1 MEPMFNIEKEK
12 IPNNRTII
20 WRQERNVYEYSL
32 RSELFLPSAKRLPLD
47 IRTDRWKRGIS
58 NKQKQRDVQF
68 LSWHTLWWETRE
80 RENEKEGKNVRGTE
94 KSRKIQRAIIRT
106 STRKIKR
113 RSRTLEINTFS
124 RHPLFSRV
132 LEKITSIEE
141 TLKKEKKK
149 EREKSVQWKKIF
161 FTFEPRSF
169 SLARELNLCR
179 NARNF
184 LSQFLWTIVFDVNAK
199 GKMLQ
204 FY

>member
-1 MEPMFNIEKEK
+1 MFNIEKEK

-20 WRQERNVYEYSL
+20 WRQERNVYEYSPSFRTISPICKASSSRYSN
-32 RSELFLPSAKRLPLD
+32 RSLKKGNFQQAEATGRAISFLAY
-47 IRTDRWKRGIS
+47 
-58 NKQKQRDVQF
+58 
-68 LSWHTLWWETRE
+68 TLVGNQRE
-80 RENEKEGKNVRGTE
+80 RERERGNMRGTE

-149 EREKSVQWKKIF
+149 EREKSVQWKKKF

-184 LSQFLWTIVFDVNAK
+184 LSQFLWTIVFESECERKKVAV
-199 GKMLQ
+199 